1 MYMHVQVY
9 MYMYIPPLFSW
20 GHLGCEVDLWAVYK
34 SALAIIST
42 VHVQCTCTC
51 VHEYSVH
58 VYICVPNQTVH
69 FKSTNYI
76 YNAHVDCT
84 YG

>member
-34 SALAIIST
+34 SALEIIST
-42 VHVQCTCTC
+42 VHVQCTCI
-51 VHEYSVH
+51 H
-58 VYICVPNQTVH
+58 VYMSTV
-69 FKSTNYI
+69 YMCI
-76 YNAHVDCT
+76 YVYLIKQYTLNLQIT
-84 YG
+84 YTMHM